1 MYSFRLKIPTSGL
14 LIAPEFVWF
23 PSMRHR
29 KAKAWEKRLKG
40 VFDEIDR
47 ALEQRYGD
55 QFSLHPSRPQTGST
69 SNPEMDGLFNVG
81 ASYSAGF
88 GSKFGPGYVVDI
100 RLSTL
105 EQIPETLEEELRES
119 VLSMLREKLP
129 TAFPGKDLKV
139 DQEEN
144 HLRIHGDL
152 SLD

>member
-1 MYSFRLKIPTSGL
+1 
-14 LIAPEFVWF
+14 
-23 PSMRHR
+23 MRHR
-29 KAKAWEKRLKG
+29 KAKEWELQLKS

-47 ALEQRYGD
+47 ALEHEYAD
-55 QFSLHPSRPQTGST
+55 LFPLHPARPDKGMT

-88 GSKFGPGYVVDI
+88 GSRLGPGYVVDI

-105 EQIPETLEEELRES
+105 ERIPPELRSALREK
-119 VLSMLREKLP
+119 VQALLREKLP
-129 TAFPGKDLKV
+129 AAFPGKKLMV
-139 DQEEN
+139 DKEGR